1 MLLYQYVCIC
11 RGGVFGRKK
20 KSKRSQNN
28 HSNNER
34 YDNIRVFFF
43 LELFHMSV
51 FSFFKTL
58 LKKLGLKFKVIFQC
72 KLLNLTLVR
81 VVKKAGTRA
90 SEKKGVPIL
99 E

>member
-1 MLLYQYVCIC
+1 MLLYQYVSIS
-11 RGGVFGRKK
+11 RGGVFGRKKK

-34 YDNIRVFFF
+34 YDNSRGFFFFFFF

-58 LKKLGLKFKVIFQC
+58 LKKLELKFKVISQC
-72 KLLNLTLVR
+72 KLLNLTLV
-81 VVKKAGTRA
+81 
-90 SEKKGVPIL
+90 SSHFLNIEH
-99 E
+99 